1 MDFQTQKKPRLFIN
15 ISITSSQ
22 ENIVR
27 EVLRDTER
35 KLAVMEE
42 MVVQNL
48 FNGAR
53 LFTLLIVYIIINFLR
68 TSIISKA

>member
-1 MDFQTQKKPRLFIN
+1 MDFQTKKKPRLFIN